1 MQVKDCENQELANKV
16 EEKLLS
22 IEGEFTSTDLVKLLN
37 AEEFEIVYDVLDFLI
52 DIDAIGFIETNG
64 RMVYFVNK

>member
-1 MQVKDCENQELANKV
+1 MQIKDCENQELANKV

-22 IEGEFTSTDLVKLLN
+22 IEGEFTSIDLVKLLN
-37 AEEFEIVYDVLDFLI
+37 AEEFEIVYGVLDFLI
-52 DIDAIGFIETNG
+52 DVDAIGFIETNG

>member
-1 MQVKDCENQELANKV
+1 MQIKDCENQELANKV

-22 IEGEFTSTDLVKLLN
+22 IEGEFTSIDLVKLFN
-37 AEEFEIVYDVLDFLI
+37 AEEFEIVYGVLDFLI
-52 DIDAIGFIETNG
+52 DVDAIGFIETNG

>member
-52 DIDAIGFIETNG
+52 DVDAIGFIETNG

>member
-1 MQVKDCENQELANKV
+1 MQIKDCENQELANRV

-22 IEGEFTSTDLVKLLN
+22 IEGEFTSIDLVKLFN

-52 DIDAIGFIETNG
+52 DVDAIGFIGTNG

>member
-1 MQVKDCENQELANKV
+1 MQIKDCENQELANRM

-22 IEGEFTSTDLVKLLN
+22 IEGEFTSIDLVKLFN

-52 DIDAIGFIETNG
+52 DVDAIGFIEING

>member
-22 IEGEFTSTDLVKLLN
+22 IEGEFTSIDLVKLLN
-37 AEEFEIVYDVLDFLI
+37 AEEFEIVYGVLDFLI
-52 DIDAIGFIETNG
+52 DVDAIGFIGTNG

>member
-22 IEGEFTSTDLVKLLN
+22 IEGEFTSIDLVKLLN
-37 AEEFEIVYDVLDFLI
+37 AEEFEIVYGVLDFLI
-52 DIDAIGFIETNG
+52 DVDAIGFIETNG

>member
-1 MQVKDCENQELANKV
+1 MQIKDCENQELANRM

-22 IEGEFTSTDLVKLLN
+22 IEGEFTSIDLVKLFN

-52 DIDAIGFIETNG
+52 DVDAIGFIGTNG

>member
-22 IEGEFTSTDLVKLLN
+22 IEGEFTSIDLVKLIN
-37 AEEFEIVYDVLDFLI
+37 AEEFEIVYGVLDFLI
-52 DIDAIGFIETNG
+52 DVDAIGFIETNG

>member
-22 IEGEFTSTDLVKLLN
+22 IEGEFTSIDLVKLFN
-37 AEEFEIVYDVLDFLI
+37 AEEFEIVYGVLDFLI
-52 DIDAIGFIETNG
+52 DVDAIGFIETNG
-64 RMVYFVNK
+64 HMVYFVNK

>member
-1 MQVKDCENQELANKV
+1 MQIKDCENQELANKV

-22 IEGEFTSTDLVKLLN
+22 IEGEFTSIDLVKLFN

-52 DIDAIGFIETNG
+52 DVDAIGFIETNG

>member
-22 IEGEFTSTDLVKLLN
+22 IEGEFTSIDLVKLFN

-52 DIDAIGFIETNG
+52 DVDAIGFIGTNG

>member
-22 IEGEFTSTDLVKLLN
+22 IEGEFTSIDLVKLFN
-37 AEEFEIVYDVLDFLI
+37 AEEFEIVYGVLDFLI
-52 DIDAIGFIETNG
+52 DVDAIGFIETNG

>member
-22 IEGEFTSTDLVKLLN
+22 IEGEFTSIDLVKLLN
-37 AEEFEIVYDVLDFLI
+37 AE
-52 DIDAIGFIETNG
+52 
-64 RMVYFVNK
+64 

>member
-1 MQVKDCENQELANKV
+1 MQVKDCKNQELANKV

-22 IEGEFTSTDLVKLLN
+22 IEGEFTSIDLVKLLN
-37 AEEFEIVYDVLDFLI
+37 AKEFEIVYDVLDFLI
-52 DIDAIGFIETNG
+52 DIDAIGFIETNS

>member
-1 MQVKDCENQELANKV
+1 MQIKDCENQELANKV

-22 IEGEFTSTDLVKLLN
+22 IEGEFTSIDLVKLLN

-52 DIDAIGFIETNG
+52 DVDAIGFIETNG